1 MRKILP
7 LVLFLLLIPTVK
19 ADFSDYPWLNLI
31 NVLVSPTW
39 IVLLMIF
46 GVSAAAEK
54 MLNGKGIPFIVLTII
69 LLIVF
74 SFFTKT
80 IPIWISIIF
89 LILAFGY
96 TLMRR
101 RE

>member
-1 MRKILP
+1 MRKALP
-7 LVLFLLLIPTVK
+7 LILFLLLIPTVK
-19 ADFSDYPWLNLI
+19 ADYPWLSLI
-31 NVLVSPTW
+31 NVLLSPTW

-46 GVSAAAEK
+46 GVSAVAEK
-54 MLNGKGIPFIVLTII
+54 MLNGKGIPFLVLTIM

-74 SFFTKT
+74 SFLTKT

-96 TLMRR
+96 ALMRQ

>member
-1 MRKILP
+1 M
-7 LVLFLLLIPTVK
+7 PTVK

-39 IVLLMIF
+39 IALLMIF

-54 MLNGKGIPFIVLTII
+54 MLNGKGIPFLVLTTI

-74 SFFTKT
+74 SFLTKT
-80 IPIWISIIF
+80 IPIWIGIIF